1 MAFIPLSLFISDGS
15 KSSIAFVSTKLSRI
29 LSSTTP
35 WTCAG
40 WEEYDD
46 DDTAQTTEYDCVENS
61 ATLVTLGESS
71 STLIPL
77 APTTQSSNS
86 SDDEVLRPIPLL
98 PTTVVDDRRD
108 DDNNK
113 SNDDNELKATNN
125 GDDAL
130 VVVSRQQPQPRECCG
145 DNQHR
150 DNEEKEETN
159 KSTITT
165 HGRKSSALRPALR
178 IKTQDDNYDTGMNYS
193 SSRSGSKPATTT
205 TRTSTLDY
213 QTTIGGGGYEY
224 ETHRPRMIRNS
235 SRNNSNYS
243 SSSSSSMQ
251 RAMDS
256 SSNRRSKKS
265 YSRSQRQHH
274 LQHHSRKQHK
284 QHARSNN
291 RSYTVQFD
299 PSVIVISIP
308 SHRDYTPQTRSAL
321 HSTEME
327 TLSSI
332 ERNTKEFTYEGWD
345 WKCVIEEEK
354 MIFDSGSGKFIH
366 PIYYLTATATNN
378 TAATVVRKW

>member
-15 KSSIAFVSTKLSRI
+15 KSNIAFVSTKLSRI

-46 DDTAQTTEYDCVENS
+46 DDTAQTTESDCMENS

-71 STLIPL
+71 STLLPL
-77 APTTQSSNS
+77 APTKQSSNS
-86 SDDEVLRPIPLL
+86 SDGEVLRPIPLL
-98 PTTVVDDRRD
+98 LTTVVDDRRD
-108 DDNNK
+108 DD
-113 SNDDNELKATNN
+113 NDDNELKATNN
-125 GDDAL
+125 GDDVL
-130 VVVSRQQPQPRECCG
+130 VVVSRQQPQPRECC
-145 DNQHR
+145 DNQHS
-150 DNEEKEETN
+150 NNKEKEETN

-178 IKTQDDNYDTGMNYS
+178 IKTQNDNYDTGMKYS

-213 QTTIGGGGYEY
+213 RTTIGGGGYEY
-224 ETHRPRMIRNS
+224 ETHRPMMIRNS

-243 SSSSSSMQ
+243 SSSSSSSSSKQ

-256 SSNRRSKKS
+256 SGNRRSKQS
-265 YSRSQRQHH
+265 SSRSQRQHH
-274 LQHHSRKQHK
+274 SRRYHK
-284 QHARSNN
+284 QHAQSNN
-291 RSYTVQFD
+291 RTYTIQFD

-345 WKCVIEEEK
+345 WKCAIEEEN

-366 PIYYLTATATNN
+366 PIYYLTATATIN
-378 TAATVVRKW
+378 TAATTSTTRK